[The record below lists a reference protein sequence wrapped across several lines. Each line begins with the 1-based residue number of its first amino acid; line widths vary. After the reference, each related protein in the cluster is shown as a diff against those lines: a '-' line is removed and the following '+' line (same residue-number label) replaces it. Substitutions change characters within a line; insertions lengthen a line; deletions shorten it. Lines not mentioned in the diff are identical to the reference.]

1 MQGRTPINCIV
12 FDEAVRRQLL
22 EPRTSARPLLPNL
35 RTIVSWT
42 NDLPLISLFLT
53 PSVHYLKVVMHP
65 AQATALSSLALDIPL
80 RAPKLR
86 SLYLAESAVWNVSHK
101 AQFIDALGDLLNH
114 LQLEEFVCHWFP
126 LSDKMLSAVLGMPE
140 LSSVG
145 IYTTMPALAQIM
157 YTRPVQEARIREFSL
172 STPLLIPSH
181 LPHIISSLLPSKLEA
196 LRITARRGSWK
207 QEELKDLISSLAN
220 TCSAEHL
227 TDIYID
233 SGRYDPSEAAAV
245 IDFKTL
251 KPLLQFVHLRH
262 LSLSAHP
269 FELTDAEVK
278 VMAMAWPNLE
288 DLYYWQYQYTSPGGL
303 TNTVPTTS
311 PRGLLWLAT
320 HCRKLRA
327 LTFTFRASINDA
339 EYFTDDEVAL
349 GAGHNLNFL
358 DVGFSEIESAEEV
371 ARFISRVFPNLT
383 LLVFRNG
390 GAESEPNTERWE
402 EVQALIR
409 LA

>member
-1 MQGRTPINCIV
+1 VPT
-12 FDEAVRRQLL
+12 
-22 EPRTSARPLLPNL
+22 
-35 RTIVSWT
+35 
-42 NDLPLISLFLT
+42 
-53 PSVHYLKVVMHP
+53 
-65 AQATALSSLALDIPL
+65 
-80 RAPKLR
+80 
-86 SLYLAESAVWNVSHK
+86 
-101 AQFIDALGDLLNH
+101 
-114 LQLEEFVCHWFP
+114 
-126 LSDKMLSAVLGMPE
+126 
-140 LSSVG
+140 
-145 IYTTMPALAQIM
+145 LAQIM
-157 YTRPVQEARIREFSL
+157 HTRPVQEARIRDFSL

-207 QEELKDLISSLAN
+207 QEELTDLISSLAN

-245 IDFKTL
+245 IHFKTL
-251 KPLLQFVHLRH
+251 EPLLQFVHLRH
-262 LSLSAHP
+262 LSLAAHP

-288 DLYYWQYQYTSPGGL
+288 DLYYWQYQYTSPGGS
-303 TNTVPTTS
+303 TNTFPKTS

-320 HCRKLRA
+320 HCRKLHA

-409 LA
+409 RA